1 MFYYG
6 MKGQVYEDVQDKSF
20 HQINFKVENEPLDEL
35 SGQASISQRD
45 LLIPLMLMKV
55 PTHKH

>member
-20 HQINFKVENEPLDEL
+20 HRINFKVENEPLDEL

-55 PTHKH
+55 PNHKH